1 MTREQ
6 RRKRKKYSNAKQY
19 SHNGKTQT
27 LEDWANELEITE
39 SAIRKRMQKGLPT
52 EVIFSPDRRLT
63 DGLSDYKKRMFRQL
77 EKEAD
82 MRREVYGKDIE
93 F

>member
-6 RRKRKKYSNAKQY
+6 KRKRRKYASAKLY
-19 SHNGKTQT
+19 SHNGKTLT
-27 LEDWANELEITE
+27 LEGWSEELGVTE
-39 SAIRKRMQKGLPT
+39 SAIRKRMQKGLPP

-63 DGLSDYKKRMFRQL
+63 DGVSEYKRKMFRKL

-82 MRREVYGKDIE
+82 MRKELREDGRL
-93 F
+93 

>member
-6 RRKRKKYSNAKQY
+6 KRKRRKYASAKWY
-19 SHNGKTQT
+19 SHNGKTLT
-27 LEDWANELEITE
+27 LEGWSEELGVTE
-39 SAIRKRMQKGLPT
+39 SAIRKRMQKGLPP

-63 DGLSDYKKRMFRQL
+63 DGVSEYKRNMFRKL

-82 MRREVYGKDIE
+82 MRKELREDGRL
-93 F
+93 

>member
-6 RRKRKKYSNAKQY
+6 KRKRKKYASAKLY
-19 SHNGKTQT
+19 SHNGKTLT
-27 LEDWANELEITE
+27 LEGWSEELGVTE
-39 SAIRKRMQKGLPT
+39 SAIRKRMQKGLPP

-63 DGLSDYKKRMFRQL
+63 DGVSEYKRKMFRQL